1 MDGPRSAAE
10 VEAVVE
16 ALTGGDLEIVGQIT
30 DSSNIAL
37 LCEVQGAAAAPAAEA
52 TGAPVRVI
60 YKPVRGERPLWD
72 FPDGTLAGREVATF
86 AVSRAAGWDVVPPTV
101 LRDGPLG
108 VGSVQLWIGDP
119 FVPPVNGRP
128 VDICAPRKVPDGWLS
143 VIDGEVSGGRA
154 VSVIHEDRED
164 VRDVAVL
171 DAVINN
177 GDRKGSHLQRDRV
190 GALWGFDHGVTFS
203 PDPKLRTVLWGW
215 AGDPLRDVD
224 VERLERLLEL
234 LDDPTSALSADLER
248 LLPRGDVRAL
258 VRRIT
263 ALLRSRR
270 HPRPSGGWPAIPWPA
285 L

>member
-1 MDGPRSAAE
+1 M
-10 VEAVVE
+10 VVE
-16 ALTGGDLEIVGQIT
+16 ALTHGDLDVVGQIT

-37 LCEVQGAAAAPAAEA
+37 LCEVEGAAVTEAAEL
-52 TGAPVRVI
+52 TGGPVRVI

-86 AVSRAAGWDVVPPTV
+86 AVSRAGGWDVVPPTV
-101 LRDGPLG
+101 LREGALG
-108 VGSVQLWIGDP
+108 RGSVQLWIGDP
-119 FVPPVNGRP
+119 FEPSANGRP
-128 VDICAPRKVPDGWLS
+128 VDICSPRKVPNGWLS
-143 VIDGEVSGGRA
+143 VVDGEISGGRA
-154 VSVIHEDRED
+154 VSVIHEDRDD

-171 DAVINN
+171 DAVVNN

-215 AGDPLRDVD
+215 TGDPLRAVD
-224 VERLERLLEL
+224 VARLERLQGM
-234 LDDPTSALSADLER
+234 LDDRDSALSKDLDT
-248 LLPRGDVRAL
+248 LLPRGDVKAL
-258 VRRIT
+258 ARRVT